1 MADIAF
7 VTLGLGFLA
16 LCGLYVR
23 GLDHIV
29 RSARQAES
37 PPPPEPAAAPAGR
50 AAEPAAPAAGRV

>member
-29 RSARQAES
+29 RSAHQAEG
-37 PPPPEPAAAPAGR
+37 PPPDLVGGPAAPE
-50 AAEPAAPAAGRV
+50 AEPAALAAGIG

>member
-29 RSARQAES
+29 RSAHEAEA
-37 PPPPEPAAAPAGR
+37 PPPDLPGGPGTPD
-50 AAEPAAPAAGRV
+50 AEPAALAAGRA